1 MSVAAGRLILTR
13 ARSAI
18 RRSTAIASAKTKK
31 TVPLRRIMWSRD
43 LRRTYPPVSY
53 THLIRKLATRLDV
66 FRNGHAM
73 RRPTPG
79 SLWGDHGNNG
89 WPQGQ
94 REKLANFRHPRIAL
108 AHADLSGF
116 SLFEEAQY
124 RGVRA
129 AERILLSADK
139 GGS

>member
-1 MSVAAGRLILTR
+1 
-13 ARSAI
+13 
-18 RRSTAIASAKTKK
+18 
-31 TVPLRRIMWSRD
+31 
-43 LRRTYPPVSY
+43 
-53 THLIRKLATRLDV
+53 
-66 FRNGHAM
+66 M

-79 SLWGDHGNNG
+79 SLWG
-89 WPQGQ
+89 GQ

>member
-1 MSVAAGRLILTR
+1 VH
-13 ARSAI
+13 
-18 RRSTAIASAKTKK
+18 
-31 TVPLRRIMWSRD
+31 PN
-43 LRRTYPPVSY
+43 
-53 THLIRKLATRLDV
+53 IRKLTTRLDI

-79 SLWGDHGNNG
+79 SLWG
-89 WPQGQ
+89 GQ

-124 RGVRA
+124 RCGQRNVFSYWWTRVA
-129 AERILLSADK
+129 PDLAGANLVVDWERPDYNRQRC
-139 GGS
+139 G